1 MAAKENQGLQIALI
15 GFVMLTILLSVTTYL
30 FFKNWQ
36 EADGKMKA
44 AQTAASDAN
53 DKKTAADKDAA
64 DLKTIIGSAPTDDL
78 TKIKTDVGDKI
89 NSQFTA
95 LGIAALPPDQQN
107 LLKVNSELGNTIKN
121 AYGTVADRKA
131 DIDKLNKR
139 LDDEQAKAKAKFD
152 EAVAARDAAVAD
164 LDKERTAYKA
174 AVAELTTGK
183 EQLAQDKNDLN
194 KKIEELKAGDERRLT
209 ELRTQFEKTNKDLA
223 AIKDAYNKYFHL
235 DPSATGG
242 QITWVNQREEMAYI
256 NLGWDDGLHRRIT
269 FSAYPPG
276 TTDVEKAIAKGKI
289 EVINVTGPHQAEAR
303 IVENPTNN
311 PLLPGDMIH
320 TQGWHPGQHEHFAI
334 AGFID
339 IDGVGHDQT
348 KKLHDLIL
356 ANGGIVDVELVE
368 EKQNDS
374 SIAYRPKGEMTVNT
388 RYLIM
393 GEQSTEKAAA
403 TKLVT
408 PSAALSKTASQLGVE
423 QIGLQKFL
431 SMMGY
436 TPHAAAGIGS
446 SDQGADN
453 NGFRPR
459 TPPARGKDDGTF

>member
-44 AQTAASDAN
+44 AQTDASKAN
-53 DKKTAADKDAA
+53 DSKTAADKDVA
-64 DLKTIIGSAPTDDL
+64 DLKTIIGSAPTDDVG
-78 TKIKTDVGDKI
+78 KIKTDVSSSI
-89 NSQFTA
+89 NGQYVALGLTA
-95 LGIAALPPDQQN
+95 LPADQQN
-107 LLKVNSELGNTIKN
+107 LLKVNTELGTTIK
-121 AYGTVADRKA
+121 AKYADVESRDTDIKNLKKQLAADAEKA
-131 DIDKLNKR
+131 TAKLN
-139 LDDEQAKAKAKFD
+139 

-164 LDKERTAYKA
+164 LDKERAAYKA
-174 AVAELTTGK
+174 AVDELKTGK
-183 EQLAQDKNDLN
+183 EQLVQDKNDLN
-194 KKIEELKAGDERRLT
+194 KKLDELKAGDDRRT
-209 ELRTQFEKTNKDLA
+209 AELRSQLDKTNKDLA

-242 QITWVNQREEMAYI
+242 QITWVNQRDEMAYI

-276 TTDVEKAIAKGKI
+276 TTDVEKGVAKGKI

-303 IVENPTNN
+303 IVENPVNN

-339 IDGVGHDQT
+339 IDGVGRDQT

-368 EKQNDS
+368 EKS
-374 SIAYRPKGEMTVNT
+374 AEGKTIFKSKGEMTVNT

-393 GEQSTEKAAA
+393 GEQSADKAVVSER
-403 TKLVT
+403 L
-408 PSAALSKTASQLGVE
+408 SASGGLSKEAARLGVE

-431 SMMGY
+431 GMMGY
-436 TPHAAAGIGS
+436 TPHSAAGIGS
-446 SDQGADN
+446 SAPDADT

-459 TPPARGKDDGTF
+459 TPPARGKDDGAF

>member
-15 GFVMLTILLSVTTYL
+15 GFVILTILLSVTTYL

-36 EADGKMKA
+36 ETDGKMKA

-53 DKKTAADKDAA
+53 DKKTAADKDVAE
-64 DLKTIIGSAPTDDL
+64 LKTIIGSAPTDDM
-78 TKIKTDVGDKI
+78 TKVTKDVSDETNNLHI
-89 NSQFTA
+89 A
-95 LGIAALPPDQQN
+95 LGLAALPPDQQN
-107 LLKVNSELGNTIKN
+107 LLKVVTQLGNTIKSKN
-121 AYGTVADRKA
+121 ADVESRDTDVKNLKKQLAADADKA
-131 DIDKLNKR
+131 TAKLN
-139 LDDEQAKAKAKFD
+139 

-164 LDKERTAYKA
+164 LDKERAAYKA

-183 EQLAQDKNDLN
+183 EQLGQDKVDLN
-194 KKIEELKAGDERRLT
+194 KKIDDLKAGGERRLA
-209 ELRTQFEKTNKDLA
+209 ELSTQLKKANDDLA
-223 AIKDAYNKYFHL
+223 AIKSAYNKYFHL

-276 TTDVEKAIAKGKI
+276 TNDVEKAIAKGKI

-368 EKQNDS
+368 TKDANSEVSYKQ
-374 SIAYRPKGEMTVNT
+374 KGEMTVNT

-393 GEQSTEKAAA
+393 GEQSTDKAAA

-446 SDQGADN
+446 SDQGTDN

-459 TPPARGKDDGTF
+459 TPPARGKDDGAF